1 MLGTRER
8 SIADM
13 ADTPMSRRTY
23 ALDLCRAIKTATDQE
38 QPPDMLLHDAMCVRL
53 MACCDESNI
62 WLAEDLHSEQTGD
75 LYPANGRLWRCN
87 SKLCPDC
94 IARQSSQNRKK
105 LQRALDRQ
113 KLWTNEDYYFVT
125 LTQVN
130 PDLPILDTRSLMNRA
145 WTLFRKRRYIRR
157 IVAGY
162 VKSEEFTVTPN
173 GVHYHLHLIIRS
185 KFVRYRL
192 FRQLWTE
199 SVRQAYEEEQL
210 ELNVKTS
217 DKLLWVDI
225 QKTYDIKKA
234 VKEVCKYI
242 TKADSWQKIRTS
254 DLFEIIRTSRF
265 PRMFELGGS
274 FAESCEDPQRVL
286 LAPPDLRP
294 ILDTEPISD
303 ALGHEPAASWRKN
316 LTEYSFFAWTA
327 NLQAQIQSTQRARR
341 IDLAKKYPYAAFQTL
356 KEWRSTS
363 TLQETAI

>member
-1 MLGTRER
+1 M
-8 SIADM
+8 
-13 ADTPMSRRTY
+13 
-23 ALDLCRAIKTATDQE
+23 
-38 QPPDMLLHDAMCVRL
+38 
-53 MACCDESNI
+53 
-62 WLAEDLHSEQTGD
+62 
-75 LYPANGRLWRCN
+75 
-87 SKLCPDC
+87 
-94 IARQSSQNRKK
+94 
-105 LQRALDRQ
+105 
-113 KLWTNEDYYFVT
+113 
-125 LTQVN
+125 
-130 PDLPILDTRSLMNRA
+130 
-145 WTLFRKRRYIRR
+145 
-157 IVAGY
+157 
-162 VKSEEFTVTPN
+162 TPN

-254 DLFEIIRTSRF
+254 DLFEI
-265 PRMFELGGS
+265 
-274 FAESCEDPQRVL
+274 ESCEDPQRVL